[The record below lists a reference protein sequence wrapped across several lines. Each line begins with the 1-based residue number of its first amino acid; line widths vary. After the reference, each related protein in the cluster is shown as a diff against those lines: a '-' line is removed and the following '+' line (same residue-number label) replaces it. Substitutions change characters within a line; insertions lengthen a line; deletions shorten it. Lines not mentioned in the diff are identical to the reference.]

1 MFDSKKRPLLLK
13 TNQPRAKTTQ
23 PMKKIH
29 YLNIALL
36 TATLFVR
43 NQANAAIVYSE
54 IQNVAYSQFADPG
67 AFSLFN
73 APGNWDDIR
82 LELFVSE
89 GPSRDNSYEFFNMLN
104 IHGNYVEFAVGS
116 GFLDIK
122 NFSSGATID
131 SSSVW
136 SGNSYKD
143 FSSFTERFGPFPS
156 TFENGEFR
164 NTNGY
169 AGMRLTDGANV
180 YYGWIQVS
188 VTNYNNSGI
197 TGTLIDWAYD
207 NTPGQ
212 AIQAAAV
219 PEPSTAGLLFGAA
232 AIYCLVRRRRR

>member
-1 MFDSKKRPLLLK
+1 
-13 TNQPRAKTTQ
+13 
-23 PMKKIH
+23 MKKIH

-43 NQANAAIVYSE
+43 NQADAAIVYSE

-67 AFSLFN
+67 EFSLFN

-82 LELFVSE
+82 LDLFVNE
-89 GPSRDNSYEFFNMLN
+89 DPSRENEYVFSKMLN
-104 IHGNYVEFAVGS
+104 VHGNYVEFAVGS
-116 GFLDIK
+116 PFSSSIK

-136 SGNSYKD
+136 SGNFYAD
-143 FSSFTERFGPFPS
+143 FSYFVERFDPS
-156 TFENGEFR
+156 SSTVDRGEFR
-164 NTNGY
+164 NTTGY

-188 VTNYNNSGI
+188 VTNYNNSRI

-212 AIQAAAV
+212 AIQTAAV

-232 AIYCLVRRRRR
+232 AVYCLVRRSRR